1 MGTWNEQQIAGHRC
15 ELFSPASPSP
25 SNFTLI
31 YLHDLDQQ
39 GIQGRAPYEERFEKY
54 GLRAIVPY
62 TARSWWSDKLCSEF
76 DPSYSAEKF
85 LLNKIVPWIDSSW
98 DAQPPRIG
106 LLGVGM
112 GGQGGLRLSF
122 KYPDTFPLVA
132 AITPFIDHQWC
143 WQDPHSL
150 LDQMYQN
157 QEAVRQDTATLH
169 IHPLYWPRNIWFC
182 ANASGTDWLESA
194 QRLRMK
200 LSALGIPHEVDLET
214 AIDGT
219 ATDYEEHMVPL
230 AIDFLA
236 ARLAQEE
243 RRVQ

>member
-15 ELFSPASPSP
+15 ELFAPSSPSQ

-39 GIQGRAPYEERFEKY
+39 GIQGRAPYEEWLEKY

-62 TARSWWSDKLCSEF
+62 TARSWWSDKLCAEF
-76 DPSYSAEKF
+76 DPSYSAENF

-182 ANASGTDWLESA
+182 ADASGTDWLESA